1 MWNEIFKYECL
12 EKNNN
17 KSPDKNDQRLD
28 NWQFSLKLFYT
39 DNIKRKGI
47 MIGQESVFFMN
58 ELHGQ
63 KIYEKLVNFKDL
75 SGDKLYAQVGIRCQ
89 LINNFEDLLKYWKNE
104 IEAKLALVKG
114 ILNRTSEYEKME
126 EEWSFKY
133 NTKKR
138 FSENARTILENKPS
152 GELDDGV
159 RFSSP
164 DNRRKKI
171 LTGFDKSLV
180 SIESSIEMNQSTV
193 YDNQFYIK

>member
-1 MWNEIFKYECL
+1 
-12 EKNNN
+12 
-17 KSPDKNDQRLD
+17 
-28 NWQFSLKLFYT
+28 
-39 DNIKRKGI
+39 

-63 KIYEKLVNFKDL
+63 KIYEKHVNFKDI

-89 LINNFEDLLKYWKNE
+89 LINNFEELLKYWKNE

-114 ILNRTSEYEKME
+114 ILNRSSLYEKIE
-126 EEWSFKY
+126 EECSFKY
-133 NTKKR
+133 NTKQR
-138 FSENARTILENKPS
+138 FSDNARITLESKPS
-152 GELDDGV
+152 GELREFEDGA

-164 DNRRKKI
+164 ENRRKKV

-180 SIESSIEMNQSTV
+180 SIESSVEMNQSAV